1 VAHPFAAANG
11 QPVQS
16 TGMRPS
22 DALVVSGLLF
32 MTLSGLFLL
41 RIGWRGRRVG
51 ADPHC
56 GRCGYNLTGLPGSI
70 CPECGIDVST
80 IPIVRGSPRRRYGLL
95 VAGLATLAGSLP
107 VLLGFCAYRAR
118 QIDWYRYRPTFLVLK
133 DARSSIDV
141 SSAAGFDELL
151 RRLTA
156 GTLSASQVQKVTD
169 AALQEE
175 ARPTPR
181 REPLRSAIAILN
193 ELYARNR
200 LSESHKTSF
209 FRNRIR
215 YSLEARPIA
224 DVSDGIPVQLVE
236 RIYGD
241 MPGMYFETVI
251 DPTPGSGRAVFPGGR
266 IPPVVGGA
274 HMHRGG
280 SGCTPWTVLV
290 DRLGAHEVSCRVTT
304 RIYTCHSCEKMAR
317 EFEAAHPGMTY
328 HSTGF
333 IDIPNE
339 TLLYEGSVVLAASA
353 TVVPHDDAG
362 LVGKVHAPGTGA
374 ALRQAIRIE
383 WVRRSVFN
391 GVAGLA
397 VMIGIRPPVGVAF
410 DCTLDTGK
418 ERIAGDPLVWPKGEG
433 VVEARW
439 FPTKNADIERVTLT
453 LVPNPELVRRRIDI
467 TEIWAEPIRFENLT
481 VAPAITPA
489 TLPGVGR
496 P

>member
-1 VAHPFAAANG
+1 
-11 QPVQS
+11 
-16 TGMRPS
+16 MRSS
-22 DALVVSGLLF
+22 DALVVSALLF
-32 MTLSGLFLL
+32 VALSGLFLL

-51 ADPHC
+51 GDPHC
-56 GRCGYNLTGLPGSI
+56 GRCGYSLTGLPGSI
-70 CPECGIDVST
+70 CPEFGTDVGA
-80 IPIVRGSPRRRYGLL
+80 IPIVRGPRRRRYGLF
-95 VAGLATLAGSLP
+95 VAGLVMLGGSLP

-118 QIDWYRYRPTFLVLK
+118 QIDWYRYRPTSLVLK
-133 DARSSIDV
+133 DARSSLDV

-151 RRLTA
+151 RRLKA

-175 ARPTPR
+175 ARPTR
-181 REPLRSAIAILN
+181 RGEPLRSAIAILN

-200 LSESHKTSF
+200 LSESQKTSF
-209 FRNRIR
+209 FQNRIR

-251 DPTPGSGRAVFPGGR
+251 DPTPDSGRAVFPGER
-266 IPPVVGGA
+266 IPPITGGA
-274 HMHRGG
+274 HMHGGG
-280 SGCTPWTVLV
+280 SGSTPWTVLV

-304 RIYTCHSCEKMAR
+304 RIYTCHICEKMAR
-317 EFEAAHPGMTY
+317 EFEAAHPGMNY
-328 HSTGF
+328 LSTGF
-333 IDIPNE
+333 IIDSQNE
-339 TLLYEGSVVLAASA
+339 TLLYEGSVVLAAS
-353 TVVPHDDAG
+353 TSVVPHDDAG
-362 LVGKVHAPGTGA
+362 LVGKVRAPSTGA
-374 ALRQAIRIE
+374 ALRQGIRIE
-383 WVRRSVFN
+383 WVRRSVWN
-391 GVAGLA
+391 DVPGIE

-418 ERIAGDPLVWPKGEG
+418 ERIEGQPLVWPKGEG
-433 VVEARW
+433 VVEGRW
-439 FPTKNADIERVTLT
+439 FPTKSADIERVTLT
-453 LVPNPELVRRRIDI
+453 LVPNPELARRRIDI

-489 TLPGVGR
+489 TLPSVVA